1 MNTQVIMQDP
11 EIHRQIGELTG
22 RFNTFEVNMAR
33 EFAELK
39 QTIREQSVVPY
50 AVYEKRVTDIDT
62 DIANLR
68 TDVELIKD
76 KLQIRDYSVTGK
88 VAAFLDSA
96 VVKIIG
102 TGIVAA
108 VLFAIYINYQQQID
122 SISEKVDN
130 ATKVQNIEQN
140 IDRTE

>member
-62 DIANLR
+62 DIASLR

-76 KLQIRDYSVTGK
+76 KLQIREYSVTGK
-88 VAAFLDSA
+88 MATFLDNA
-96 VVKIIG
+96 IVKIVG
-102 TGIVAA
+102 AAIVTA
-108 VLFAIYINYQQQID
+108 VLVGIYLNYKVQID
-122 SISEKVDN
+122 TISEKVDN
-130 ATKVQNIEQN
+130 ASRIEQN
-140 IDRTE
+140 ITPKE

>member
-76 KLQIRDYSVTGK
+76 SLQIRQHSLTGK

-96 VVKIIG
+96 IVKIIG
-102 TGIVAA
+102 TAVVAA

-122 SISEKVDN
+122 SISEKIDN
-130 ATKVQNIEQN
+130 ASNIEQK
-140 IDRTE
+140 EK

>member
-76 KLQIRDYSVTGK
+76 KLQIREYSVTGK

>member
-76 KLQIRDYSVTGK
+76 NLQIRQHSLTGK

-96 VVKIIG
+96 IVKIIG
-102 TGIVAA
+102 TGVVAA

-122 SISEKVDN
+122 SISEKIDN
-130 ATKVQNIEQN
+130 ASRIEQN
-140 IDRTE
+140 TTPKE

>member
-1 MNTQVIMQDP
+1 MQDP

-33 EFAELK
+33 EFSELK

-76 KLQIRDYSVTGK
+76 KLQIREYSVTGK
-88 VAAFLDSA
+88 MAAFLDNA
-96 VVKIIG
+96 IVKILG
-102 TGIVAA
+102 AAIVTA
-108 VLFAIYINYQQQID
+108 VLVGIYLNYKVQID

-130 ATKVQNIEQN
+130 VTTEQRQN
-140 IDRTE
+140 

>member
-1 MNTQVIMQDP
+1 MDKIIMQDP

-62 DIANLR
+62 DIASLR

-76 KLQIRDYSVTGK
+76 KLQIREYSVTGK
-88 VAAFLDSA
+88 MAAFLDNA
-96 VVKIIG
+96 IVKIIG
-102 TGIVAA
+102 TGVVAA

-122 SISEKVDN
+122 SISEKIDN
-130 ATKVQNIEQN
+130 ASSIEQK
-140 IDRTE
+140 EK

>member
-1 MNTQVIMQDP
+1 MQDP

-76 KLQIRDYSVTGK
+76 KLQIREYSVTGK
-88 VAAFLDSA
+88 MAAFLDNA
-96 VVKIIG
+96 IVKIIG
-102 TGIVAA
+102 AAIITA
-108 VLFAIYINYQQQID
+108 VLVGIYLNYKVQID

-130 ATKVQNIEQN
+130 ANRIEQN
-140 IDRTE
+140 TTPKE

>member
-76 KLQIRDYSVTGK
+76 NLQIRQHSLTGK

-96 VVKIIG
+96 IVKIIG
-102 TGIVAA
+102 TGVVAA

-122 SISEKVDN
+122 SISEKIDN
-130 ATKVQNIEQN
+130 ASRIEQN
-140 IDRTE
+140 ATPKE

>member
-22 RFNTFEVNMAR
+22 RFNTFEVNIAR

-76 KLQIRDYSVTGK
+76 KLQIREYSVTGK
-88 VAAFLDSA
+88 MAAFLDNA
-96 VVKIIG
+96 IVKIIG
-102 TGIVAA
+102 AAIVTA
-108 VLFAIYINYQQQID
+108 VLVGIYLNYKVQID
-122 SISEKVDN
+122 SIREKVDN
-130 ATKVQNIEQN
+130 ANRIEQN
-140 IDRTE
+140 TTPKE

>member
-1 MNTQVIMQDP
+1 MDKQIIMQDP

-33 EFAELK
+33 EFSELK

-68 TDVELIKD
+68 TDVEIIKD
-76 KLQIRDYSVTGK
+76 KLQIREHSVTGK
-88 VAAFLDSA
+88 MATFLDNA
-96 VVKIIG
+96 IVKIIG
-102 TGIVAA
+102 AAIVTA
-108 VLFAIYINYQQQID
+108 VLVGIYLNYKVQID

-130 ATKVQNIEQN
+130 VTTEQRQN
-140 IDRTE
+140 

>member
-1 MNTQVIMQDP
+1 MQDP

-62 DIANLR
+62 DIAGLR

-76 KLQIRDYSVTGK
+76 NLQIRQHSLTGK

-96 VVKIIG
+96 IVKIIG
-102 TGIVAA
+102 TAVVAA

-122 SISEKVDN
+122 SISEKIDN
-130 ATKVQNIEQN
+130 ASRIEQN
-140 IDRTE
+140 ATPKE

>member
-33 EFAELK
+33 EFSELK

-76 KLQIRDYSVTGK
+76 NLQIRQHSLTGK

-96 VVKIIG
+96 IVKIIG
-102 TGIVAA
+102 TGVVAA

-122 SISEKVDN
+122 SISEKIDN
-130 ATKVQNIEQN
+130 ASNIEQK
-140 IDRTE
+140 EK

>member
-62 DIANLR
+62 DIVNLR

-76 KLQIRDYSVTGK
+76 NLQIRQHSLTGK

-96 VVKIIG
+96 IVKIIG
-102 TGIVAA
+102 TGVVAA

-130 ATKVQNIEQN
+130 ATRLEQVKKG
-140 IDRTE
+140 E

>member
-1 MNTQVIMQDP
+1 MDTQIIMQDP

-33 EFAELK
+33 EFSELK

-50 AVYEKRVTDIDT
+50 TVYEKRVADIDT
-62 DIANLR
+62 DIAALR

-76 KLQIRDYSVTGK
+76 KLQIREYSVTGK
-88 VAAFLDSA
+88 MAAFLDNA
-96 VVKIIG
+96 IVKILG
-102 TGIVAA
+102 AAIVTA
-108 VLFAIYINYQQQID
+108 VLVGIYLNYKVQID

-130 ATKVQNIEQN
+130 VTTEQRQN
-140 IDRTE
+140 

>member
-68 TDVELIKD
+68 TDIELIKD
-76 KLQIRDYSVTGK
+76 NLQIRQHSLTGK

-96 VVKIIG
+96 IVKIIG
-102 TGIVAA
+102 TGVVAA

-122 SISEKVDN
+122 SISEKIDN
-130 ATKVQNIEQN
+130 ASRIEQN
-140 IDRTE
+140 ATPKE

>member
-76 KLQIRDYSVTGK
+76 KLQIREYSVTGK
-88 VAAFLDSA
+88 MAAFLDNA
-96 VVKIIG
+96 IVKIIG
-102 TGIVAA
+102 AAIITA
-108 VLFAIYINYQQQID
+108 VLVGIYLNYKVQID

-130 ATKVQNIEQN
+130 ANRIEQN
-140 IDRTE
+140 TTPKE